1 MLLCFPIFHRLR
13 TTDNTVI
20 IISCL
25 SQMAAGVIRGLA
37 TEVWHFY
44 ASALVDMGTALVSP
58 PIRAQL
64 SHCVEPHELGKVL
77 DQRKR

>member
-44 ASALVDMGTALVSP
+44 ARWPTKSEKD
-58 PIRAQL
+58 
-64 SHCVEPHELGKVL
+64 
-77 DQRKR
+77 